1 MKPTKAHRHIDVAL
15 PGNVIIAAAD
25 SFEATAVSGDLM
37 LGIANN
43 KGCAAFKTDGLLPD
57 IESIIDVGTP
67 YFARGVTPNSPVR
80 QGPGTVG

>member
-15 PGNVIIAAAD
+15 PGDMIIAAAD

-37 LGIANN
+37 LG
-43 KGCAAFKTDGLLPD
+43 AAFVTDGLLRD
-57 IESIIDVGTP
+57 IEGIIDVDTP
-67 YFARGVTPNSPVR
+67 YFASGVTPNSPVR

>member
-37 LGIANN
+37 LGLANN
-43 KGCAAFKTDGLLPD
+43 KD
-57 IESIIDVGTP
+57 
-67 YFARGVTPNSPVR
+67 ARR
-80 QGPGTVG
+80 L